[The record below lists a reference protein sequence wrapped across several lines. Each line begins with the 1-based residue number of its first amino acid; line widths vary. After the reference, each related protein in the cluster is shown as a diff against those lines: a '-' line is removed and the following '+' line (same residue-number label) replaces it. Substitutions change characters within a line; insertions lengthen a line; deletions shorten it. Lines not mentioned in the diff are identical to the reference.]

1 MIKRFQVA
9 RTNGKFKISARP
21 DAHSKKTPNRRD
33 SQQILLLSSSF
44 AVLFLQNRIRFEMGI
59 PSERKKSVTWKC
71 QNEADISIWKCLK
84 HFSSKSCLAK
94 NQFYPHDS
102 EKKKKA
108 DRAFASAHRR
118 GSSANGRAR
127 QEGQSWNSRPDLLSK
142 FFTKT
147 TPRCANTL
155 SLKSLFRL
163 SCEKDF
169 SHHAGIDSNTT

>member
-1 MIKRFQVA
+1 MENSKSALDLTPIQRKRQTEGILNRFSFFLLPSPSCSFRTEFDSKWGFQV
-9 RTNGKFKISARP
+9 NEK
-21 DAHSKKTPNRRD
+21 NRSLGNVKMRR
-33 SQQILLLSSSF
+33 IF
-44 AVLFLQNRIRFEMGI
+44 LFGNV
-59 PSERKKSVTWKC
+59 S
-71 QNEADISIWKCLK
+71 K
-84 HFSSKSCLAK
+84 HFSSKSCQ

-118 GSSANGRAR
+118 GSSATGRAR